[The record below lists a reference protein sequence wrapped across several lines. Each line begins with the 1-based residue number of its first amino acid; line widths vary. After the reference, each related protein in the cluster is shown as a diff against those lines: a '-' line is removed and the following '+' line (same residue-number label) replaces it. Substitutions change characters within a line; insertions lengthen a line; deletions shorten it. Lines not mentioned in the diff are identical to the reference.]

1 MRRAGGAFRWFFRFL
16 LAKLILTN
24 TQDIQSYSSCKYI
37 PEISLTDRSNK
48 IYIRR
53 MGFYPE
59 AREKSTFSDEMHQ
72 GAVHG
77 PHKAT
82 SIFLAQKGRGTWDMT

>member
-1 MRRAGGAFRWFFRFL
+1 MQIYPIYPGNQF
-16 LAKLILTN
+16 
-24 TQDIQSYSSCKYI
+24 
-37 PEISLTDRSNK
+37 DRSVKQK